1 MLVHV
6 DTESWQSE
14 INLITLLSETKK
26 DLKETEKLSILKSA
40 TTRLYDTEAKII
52 CIVSK
57 KGAQCI
63 EW

>member
-26 DLKETEKLSILKSA
+26 GLKEPVGGI
-40 TTRLYDTEAKII
+40 KIAHI
-52 CIVSK
+52 
-57 KGAQCI
+57 
-63 EW
+63 

>member
-26 DLKETEKLSILKSA
+26 GLKETEKLRICFEML
-40 TTRLYDTEAKII
+40 RKI
-52 CIVSK
+52 S
-57 KGAQCI
+57 
-63 EW
+63 

>member
-26 DLKETEKLSILKSA
+26 DLKETEKLSIPQI
-40 TTRLYDTEAKII
+40 RN
-52 CIVSK
+52 
-57 KGAQCI
+57 
-63 EW
+63 

>member
-26 DLKETEKLSILKSA
+26 YLKETKKIKYIIYNQ
-40 TTRLYDTEAKII
+40 TT
-52 CIVSK
+52 
-57 KGAQCI
+57 Q
-63 EW
+63 

>member
-26 DLKETEKLSILKSA
+26 ALNKPKN
-40 TTRLYDTEAKII
+40 
-52 CIVSK
+52 
-57 KGAQCI
+57 
-63 EW
+63 